1 MLIIDV
7 CIKFQQ
13 DFLVF
18 NIQAKRGSA
27 GFILVLVSC
36 DVDNSV
42 IFILCET
49 CNFIDCART
58 FRTTLKSIDVFE
70 LLIGH
75 KEEELVFDDWTT
87 NIKAI
92 SFSLKCRNS
101 DTVTVKAVTA
111 EIVISVVIEETA
123 IPYPLCEHPS
133 FSHLLGELGITP
145 RVEVRSVQVR
155 RGSDLELTKLKL
167 RENSKVIEVRR
178 NGFAEAMP
186 LSQSKHVFPAS
197 RLPRASLETPAWRS
211 ITRVLRENGI
221 AHFRR
226 LVTQIST
233 RLPTATER
241 ESLALPRHVP
251 VLITE
256 SLNVDERGWPV
267 ELGEAM
273 LASDRVALELRNGPQ
288 RIQSGA

>member
-1 MLIIDV
+1 MVLA
-7 CIKFQQ
+7 
-13 DFLVF
+13 FLGG
-18 NIQAKRGSA
+18 RGS
-27 GFILVLVSC
+27 SQM
-36 DVDNSV
+36 
-42 IFILCET
+42 
-49 CNFIDCART
+49 
-58 FRTTLKSIDVFE
+58 TTESMKWRRVAD
-70 LLIGH
+70 
-75 KEEELVFDDWTT
+75 
-87 NIKAI
+87 
-92 SFSLKCRNS
+92 
-101 DTVTVKAVTA
+101 AVV
-111 EIVISVVIEETA
+111 EFIEEAGLKPGDQLPTEAKLTTRFGVNRHTLRRALSVLEESGHLEARQGRGRFVRLPA